1 MPINEY
7 KCLTCERKIEYAR
20 RFSEPQPVKCDDCG
34 GQLRQVYH
42 PLAFRMRR
50 GRGYS
55 LPASSGPE
63 RHQSALIGEDE
74 LEGATNV

>member
-7 KCLTCERKIEYAR
+7 KCLTCQRKIEHAR
-20 RFSEPQPVKCDDCG
+20 RFSESQPVECGCG
-34 GQLRQVYH
+34 GQLRQVYY
-42 PLAFRMRR
+42 PLKFKIRR

-55 LPASSGPE
+55 LPSAGPE

-74 LEGATNV
+74 LEGAG